1 MIRVEVTGLR
11 QLINALDQIDKN
23 AVKHIRKE
31 ITSAAKVVVASA
43 QGSVSDQPLSGWGT
57 WGGKSGRDLGFDPGM
72 VSKGIRIKSN
82 RFRRGGVNRGFG
94 YDVVNSNAAGAI
106 LEVIG
111 DKSRVSSDK
120 GAQFVDSIT
129 ARYGMTRPR
138 ILMPAYYAGMTP
150 EVRERIRDAIL
161 DEARKAGIV

>member
-1 MIRVEVTGLR
+1 MLKMEVTGLR
-11 QLINALDQIDKN
+11 RMIDALDEMDKN

-31 ITSAAKVVVASA
+31 ITSVAKQVVASA
-43 QGSVSDQPLSGWGT
+43 RGQVPDNPVSGWGS
-57 WGGKSGRDLGFDPGM
+57 WKAANRDLGFDPGM
-72 VSKGIRIKSN
+72 VSKSIGIKNN

-106 LEVIG
+106 FEVIG

-129 ARYGMTRPR
+129 GRFGMARPR
-138 ILMPAYYAGMTP
+138 ILMPAYYSVMDDS
-150 EVRERIRDAIL
+150 VRERIKDTIL
-161 DEARKAGIV
+161 SEARKAGLV